1 MWSVVGSGFGSL
13 FFVEGYLSRRP
24 AAKILM
30 LERGTFNSHAWQLE
44 QNKNSPIVP
53 SSTFSTDEAK
63 KAWNFTI
70 GVGGGTNC
78 WYAQTP
84 RFHPSDFRMRSN
96 YGVAQDWPLD
106 YDELEPYYVAAETKM
121 SVAGSPE
128 MGEILP
134 RSAPF
139 PQPPHK
145 QTCRRRDHAQGS
157 AAVSCSDRHGA
168 RQCRRCR
175 TPAVLC
181 LGAMQV
187 CVR

>member
-1 MWSVVGSGFGSL
+1 MVQEHFDVVVVGSGFGSL
-13 FFVEGYLSRRP
+13 FFVEGYLSKRP

-30 LERGTFNSHAWQLE
+30 LERGAYNSHAWQLE
-44 QNKNSPIVP
+44 HTRNSPIDP
-53 SSTFSTDEAK
+53 RSTFRTDAAEK
-63 KAWNFTI
+63 IWNFTI

-84 RFHPSDFRMRSN
+84 RFHPSDFRMRSK

-106 YDELEPYYVAAETKM
+106 YDELEPYYLAAETKM

-145 QTCRRRDHAQGS
+145 
-157 AAVSCSDRHGA
+157 
-168 RQCRRCR
+168 R
-175 TPAVLC
+175 TTSHPIVGMLQIWRW
-181 LGAMQV
+181 LILPTGMRLLSV
-187 CVR
+187 T